1 MIILTFL
8 LFTLSEV
15 IFVSG
20 SLKDLTDYD
29 KWASPDPTKPTEIFI
44 RTQIRHVN
52 TVDLA
57 QEIFDIDLSIQLRFS
72 FNKLLEVDCRL
83 VWNWLKVGVMI
94 DWITKEFVLLNL
106 TQFGIL
112 IYILL
117 MKFQTQGNCTQKC
130 YRL

>member
-20 SLKDLTDYD
+20 SLRDLTDYD

-83 VWNWLKVGVMI
+83 V
-94 DWITKEFVLLNL
+94 
-106 TQFGIL
+106 
-112 IYILL
+112 
-117 MKFQTQGNCTQKC
+117 
-130 YRL
+130 

>member
-72 FNKLLEVDCRL
+72 FNKMLEVDCRL
-83 VWNWLKVGVMI
+83 V
-94 DWITKEFVLLNL
+94 
-106 TQFGIL
+106 
-112 IYILL
+112 
-117 MKFQTQGNCTQKC
+117 
-130 YRL
+130 

>member
-1 MIILTFL
+1 MIIRAFL

-20 SLKDLTDYD
+20 SLRDLTDYD

-83 VWNWLKVGVMI
+83 V
-94 DWITKEFVLLNL
+94 
-106 TQFGIL
+106 
-112 IYILL
+112 
-117 MKFQTQGNCTQKC
+117 
-130 YRL
+130 

>member
-1 MIILTFL
+1 MIIRKLL

-20 SLKDLTDYD
+20 SLRDLTDYD

-72 FNKLLEVDCRL
+72 FNKLLA
-83 VWNWLKVGVMI
+83 
-94 DWITKEFVLLNL
+94 
-106 TQFGIL
+106 
-112 IYILL
+112 
-117 MKFQTQGNCTQKC
+117 
-130 YRL
+130 

>member
-1 MIILTFL
+1 MIIRAFL

-20 SLKDLTDYD
+20 SLRDLTDYD

-57 QEIFDIDLSIQLRFS
+57 QEIFDIDLPIQLRFS
-72 FNKLLEVDCRL
+72 FNKMLEVDCRL
-83 VWNWLKVGVMI
+83 V
-94 DWITKEFVLLNL
+94 
-106 TQFGIL
+106 
-112 IYILL
+112 
-117 MKFQTQGNCTQKC
+117 
-130 YRL
+130 

>member
-83 VWNWLKVGVMI
+83 V
-94 DWITKEFVLLNL
+94 
-106 TQFGIL
+106 
-112 IYILL
+112 
-117 MKFQTQGNCTQKC
+117 
-130 YRL
+130 

>member
-1 MIILTFL
+1 MIIRAFL

-20 SLKDLTDYD
+20 SLRDLTDYD

-57 QEIFDIDLSIQLRFS
+57 QEIFDVDLSIQLRFS
-72 FNKLLEVDCRL
+72 FNKMLEVDCRL
-83 VWNWLKVGVMI
+83 V
-94 DWITKEFVLLNL
+94 
-106 TQFGIL
+106 
-112 IYILL
+112 
-117 MKFQTQGNCTQKC
+117 
-130 YRL
+130 

>member
-1 MIILTFL
+1 MIITFL
-8 LFTLSEV
+8 LFTLREV

-20 SLKDLTDYD
+20 SLRDLTDYD

-72 FNKLLEVDCRL
+72 SPN
-83 VWNWLKVGVMI
+83 I
-94 DWITKEFVLLNL
+94 D
-106 TQFGIL
+106 
-112 IYILL
+112 Y
-117 MKFQTQGNCTQKC
+117 
-130 YRL
+130 